1 MTETQD
7 RKTDDKL
14 LASYLQDHI
23 MAADSG
29 AQVFE
34 EARKLWAETPY
45 AERIQA
51 LSADIEQDRQELK
64 DIASGLGAQLSPLK
78 TAISSI
84 GRNLSRLNPLN
95 PTGSRSGLP
104 GQLELEGL
112 HAAVAGKECLW
123 LTLEKLSEQDGRIDP
138 AQQRRLIERANN
150 QQDRVVELI
159 RETAAIRFRRDK
171 SLR

>member
-7 RKTDDKL
+7 RRTDDKL
-14 LASYLQDHI
+14 LVGYLQDHI

-64 DIASGLGAQLSPLK
+64 DIASGLGADLSAFK
-78 TAISSI
+78 TAISSV
-84 GRNLSRLNPLN
+84 GRTLSRLNPLN

-112 HAAVAGKECLW
+112 HTAVAGKECLW
-123 LTLEKLSEQDGRIDP
+123 LTLEKLSEQDSRID
-138 AQQRRLIERANN
+138 AGQQRRLIDRARD
-150 QQDRVVELI
+150 QQGRISELI

-171 SLR
+171 SL